1 MNSTSFLALGDSYT
15 VGEAVEPNERWSH
28 QLCDILNAKGFN
40 IDYPKII
47 AQTGWTTFELQ
58 QAIDEANID
67 QKYDLVSLLIGVNN
81 QYRGESIEQFAEE
94 FKSLLNQALAF
105 ANHIKQHVIVISI
118 PDWGVTPFAEGRD
131 SAKIAKEI
139 NLFNQTKRAIT
150 EEMGIAFFD
159 ITPLTKLAETDNSL
173 NASDGL
179 HPSELMYQ
187 KWAALISE
195 KFTGY

>member
-1 MNSTSFLALGDSYT
+1 MNSKSFLALGDSYT

-28 QLCDILNAKGFN
+28 QLCDFLNAKGFN
-40 IDYPKII
+40 IEYPKII

-105 ANHIKQHVIVISI
+105 ANHNKQHVIVISI

-131 SAKIAKEI
+131 RSKIAQEI

-179 HPSELMYQ
+179 HPSVLMYQ

>member
-1 MNSTSFLALGDSYT
+1 MNSKSFLALGDSYT

-28 QLCDILNAKGFN
+28 QLCDFLNAKGFN
-40 IDYPKII
+40 IEYPKII
-47 AQTGWTTFELQ
+47 AQTGWTTFELH

-81 QYRGESIEQFAEE
+81 QYRGESIEQFAGE

-131 SAKIAKEI
+131 RAKIAKEI

-150 EEMGIAFFD
+150 EEMGVAFFD

-179 HPSELMYQ
+179 HPSGLMYQ
-187 KWAALISE
+187 KWATLISE

>member
-1 MNSTSFLALGDSYT
+1 MNSKSFLALGDSYT

-28 QLCDILNAKGFN
+28 QLCDFLNAKGFN
-40 IDYPKII
+40 IEYPKII
-47 AQTGWTTFELQ
+47 AQTGWTTSELQ

-81 QYRGESIEQFAEE
+81 QYRGESIEQFAGE

-131 SAKIAKEI
+131 RAKIAKEI

-150 EEMGIAFFD
+150 EEMGVAFFD

-179 HPSELMYQ
+179 HPSGLMYQ
-187 KWAALISE
+187 KWATLISE

>member
-1 MNSTSFLALGDSYT
+1 MNSKSFLALGDSYT

-28 QLCDILNAKGFN
+28 HLCDFLNAKGFN
-40 IDYPKII
+40 IEYPKII

-131 SAKIAKEI
+131 RSKIAQEI

-179 HPSELMYQ
+179 HPSVLMYQ

>member
-1 MNSTSFLALGDSYT
+1 MNSKSFLALGDSYT

-28 QLCDILNAKGFN
+28 QLCDFLNAKGFN
-40 IDYPKII
+40 IEYPKII

-105 ANHIKQHVIVISI
+105 ANDIKQHVIVISI

-131 SAKIAKEI
+131 RSKIAKEI
-139 NLFNQTKRAIT
+139 NLFNQTKRVIT

-179 HPSELMYQ
+179 HPSGLMYQ
-187 KWAALISE
+187 KWVTLISE
-195 KFTGY
+195 KFAGY

>member
-1 MNSTSFLALGDSYT
+1 MNSKSFLALGDSYT

-28 QLCDILNAKGFN
+28 QLCDFLNAKGFN
-40 IDYPKII
+40 IEYPKII

-105 ANHIKQHVIVISI
+105 ANDIKQHVIVISI

-131 SAKIAKEI
+131 RSKIAKEI
-139 NLFNQTKRAIT
+139 NLFNQTKRVIT

-179 HPSELMYQ
+179 HPSGLMYQ
-187 KWAALISE
+187 KWVTLISK
-195 KFTGY
+195 KFAGY

>member
-1 MNSTSFLALGDSYT
+1 MNSKSFLALGDSYT

-28 QLCDILNAKGFN
+28 QLCDFLNAKGFN
-40 IDYPKII
+40 IEYPKII

-131 SAKIAKEI
+131 RSKIAQEI

-179 HPSELMYQ
+179 HPSVLMYQ